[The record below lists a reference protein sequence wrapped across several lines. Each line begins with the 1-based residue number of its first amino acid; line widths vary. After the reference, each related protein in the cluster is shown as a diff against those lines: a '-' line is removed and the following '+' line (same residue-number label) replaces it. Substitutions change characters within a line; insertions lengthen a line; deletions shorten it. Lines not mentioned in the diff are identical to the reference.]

1 MEALLVLAMIVAVL
15 VGFGLAA
22 VTWGVDSRDLVGDD
36 HAR

>member
-1 MEALLVLAMIVAVL
+1 MEALLILTIIVALL
-15 VGFGLAA
+15 VGFGLVA